1 MPQLEDLEI
10 QNLWFQQPR
19 SPDLTPPDFFVW
31 GYLKGKVYI
40 NIRNT
45 LHELKNNIIEE
56 INRTTPDTQEK
67 VMENTARRIRL
78 CLNNNGEHLKDIIF
92 K

>member
-1 MPQLEDLEI
+1 MP
-10 QNLWFQQPR
+10 
-19 SPDLTPPDFFVW
+19 
-31 GYLKGKVYI
+31 
-40 NIRNT
+40 NT

-56 INRTTPDTQEK
+56 ISKIPQDIFVK
-67 VMENTARRIRL
+67 FVENIVRRIRF